1 MKSIEFI
8 WIVWNCLESLISS
21 RLLWLERNVTK
32 KSWEFHPQPQPIPSI
47 PSTCSPH
54 FCLAGWWMWYL
65 DAHLQASP
73 GQYSAAA
80 ALRGR
85 RTRDSTAS
93 EWSGARPRRHRSP
106 RAWTRC
112 AFPQAM
118 IAKTIHN
125 INIPQHTSTY
135 LNIPQHTSSTS
146 TLTQPQPPSQWSTSH
161 DPSRTVA
168 PGHSAAPWTRP
179 GWSDPHPPPPPW
191 RRRWRIGWTW
201 SPGCWCSRCRAPS

>member
-8 WIVWNCLESLISS
+8 WIVWNCLEFLISS

-47 PSTCSPH
+47 PSIPSTCSPH

-65 DAHLQASP
+65 DAHLPASP

-80 ALRGR
+80 ALWGR
-85 RTRDSTAS
+85 RTRDSAAS
-93 EWSGARPRRHRSP
+93 EWSGARPRRHRCQ

-125 INIPQHTSTY
+125 I
-135 LNIPQHTSSTS
+135 NIPQHTSSTS

-168 PGHSAAPWTRP
+168 PAIQQHRGLVQGDLIPIRHLRRDVAAEE
-179 GWSDPHPPPPPW
+179 
-191 RRRWRIGWTW
+191 
-201 SPGCWCSRCRAPS
+201 

>member
-135 LNIPQHTSSTS
+135 LKHIHPNPTPTPIPMKHLSWSVQDSCPRPFSSTVDS
-146 TLTQPQPPSQWSTSH
+146 
-161 DPSRTVA
+161 SRV
-168 PGHSAAPWTRP
+168 
-179 GWSDPHPPPPPW
+179 
-191 RRRWRIGWTW
+191 IW
-201 SPGCWCSRCRAPS
+201 SPSATSAVTSPLKNRMDLVSWMLMLSM